1 MTLRLLFIVLLLSG
15 CLKDETISGY
25 APERAIFALQSID
38 DTAFEATATISF
50 PAQGRI
56 TGQAPCNS
64 YAAVQAVPYP
74 WFNAQAILSSKR
86 VCPDLAEE
94 QTYFAAL
101 SEMSLS
107 EVSGRTL
114 ILSNDAGRKMVFTA
128 QN

>member
-15 CLKDETISGY
+15 CLRDETISGY
-25 APERAIFALQSID
+25 APEGAIFALQSID
-38 DTAFEATATISF
+38 DQPFTTTATISF

-64 YAAVQAVPYP
+64 YAAMQTVPYP

-86 VCPDLAEE
+86 ACPDLATE
-94 QTYFAAL
+94 QSFFAAL
-101 SEMSLS
+101 SDMTLS
-107 EVSGRTL
+107 EVSGTTL

-128 QN
+128 RN